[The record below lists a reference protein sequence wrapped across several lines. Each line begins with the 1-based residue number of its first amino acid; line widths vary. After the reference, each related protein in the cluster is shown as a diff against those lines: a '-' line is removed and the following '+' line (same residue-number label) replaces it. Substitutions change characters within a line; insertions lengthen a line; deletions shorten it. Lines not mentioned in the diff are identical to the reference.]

1 MAGRYQRKSGRQ
13 ALPDFSRKS
22 ISKHVAKVTAQK
34 PYVLYPLA
42 IGILGGLSAIL
53 LGTSLLP
60 AVIGGGLG
68 IAAWLLDNTL
78 RKQKHSGDYVRKLHE
93 MLALRTQESL
103 ASLREELADVGEY
116 SGLDQLE
123 RLRRK
128 FEAFDQ
134 LLRRKLDPN
143 ELTFGR
149 YLGMAEQLYLGGLDN
164 LSTIANITRG
174 LNAINEEHLEKR
186 TDRLG
191 SDDEMTPHERREFEA
206 LERRK
211 QLVEEQKELLA
222 TLLAQNEK
230 NSGRYRM
237 LLSQDSLTAVRGK
250 RRSIED
256 RRCGAGGA
264 LRDDG
269 RSPCRP
275 FAAALGDAG
284 AGSGD
289 RLRFGF

>member
-53 LGTSLLP
+53 LGTSFLP
-60 AVIGGGLG
+60 ALIGGGIG

-164 LSTIANITRG
+164 LSTIANISRG
-174 LNAINEEHLEKR
+174 LNAISEEHLEKR
-186 TDRLG
+186 SGSLG
-191 SDDEMTPHERREFEA
+191 RNGTLSENEQREMEALRRRRE
-206 LERRK
+206 
-211 QLVEEQKELLA
+211 LVEGQKGMVDA
-222 TLLAQNEK
+222 LLAQNE
-230 NSGRYRM
+230 
-237 LLSQDSLTAVRGK
+237 TAMTRLDEVMAKIAAMNVG
-250 RRSIED
+250 
-256 RRCGAGGA
+256 
-264 LRDDG
+264 DG
-269 RSPCRP
+269 RASMNIEQAMLELEELAHRT
-275 FAAALGDAG
+275 ADYEV
-284 AGSGD
+284 
-289 RLRFGF
+289 RQ